1 MNTREMS
8 FLTKF
13 YNQETGE
20 TKKMTS
26 KKYVKSKLGSKQGFS
41 QLIGKY
47 GKYFDSKIIENE
59 EARKNPRLY
68 WLKKET
74 LRKLKGIFNVV

>member
-13 YNQETGE
+13 YNEETGK
-20 TKKMTS
+20 TKEMTADD
-26 KKYVKSKLGSKQGFS
+26 YVNFKLGSRQNFS
-41 QLIGKY
+41 NMINKY
-47 GKYFDSKIIENE
+47 GDYFDSKIIQKED
-59 EARKNPRLY
+59 ARKNPRLY
-68 WLKKET
+68 WLNKKT